1 MPKAPKLQ
9 PKQPQACPAKEP
21 FQCGSRVQMRV
32 SNYVI
37 YPSAMSLVKS
47 YMNKAQEAGLV
58 QSPSDFK
65 VGVRA
70 MIAAGMAKADEHKV
84 KFVTPQ
90 HVKLGWSE
98 KLSVGGGNCPPHRC
112 VARSVLNRVEHLR
125 ESLPYFKEFLDE
137 I

>member
-1 MPKAPKLQ
+1 
-9 PKQPQACPAKEP
+9 
-21 FQCGSRVQMRV
+21 MRV